1 MPGRWQAAL
10 TCSALLLAGSVSAQE
25 KMPEE
30 VEARGGQAEEAGACP
45 DLLGRID
52 RDGNGIISES
62 EASFWEDALFRAY
75 DRDGDGMVTR
85 AEYLACPGVDNVA
98 RTAPPPGEES
108 DFRALD
114 TDANGRVSY
123 LEYLIAG
130 EQRFLRAARDP
141 QGRITPESYAQALGP
156 LVFDLGSA
164 DRDGD
169 GFIVEDEASA
179 DVARGFLARDRNR
192 SFALLLPEW
201 TSVAAEPAAALR
213 DTAMPDHGER
223 QFAAMDINNDGRL
236 GHEEFGLA
244 AGERWQT
251 ARFTAHA
258 KPLSVWIYRIHQR

>member
-1 MPGRWQAAL
+1 MPGRWQTA
-10 TCSALLLAGSVSAQE
+10 LAGLVLLSAPSASAE
-25 KMPEE
+25 KEGAREE
-30 VEARGGQAEEAGACP
+30 RVEETGACP

-75 DRDGDGMVTR
+75 DRDGDGTLTR
-85 AEYLACPGVDNVA
+85 AEYLACPDIGA
-98 RTAPPPGEES
+98 TTETTPPPGQEG

-123 LEYLIAG
+123 LEYLLAG

-141 QGRITPESYAQALGP
+141 QGRITPESYAEALGP

-169 GFIVEDEASA
+169 GYIAEDEASA

-192 SFALLLPEW
+192 SFALLLHEW
-201 TSVAAEPAAALR
+201 TDGPAEPGAALR
-213 DTAMPDHGER
+213 DVAMRDR
-223 QFAAMDINNDGRL
+223 RAQRFAAMDFNNDGRL
-236 GHEEFGLA
+236 SHQEFGLA